1 MGLTM
6 KTYLLVNKFYL
17 PGKAEKAFTEIQIV
31 EAESPDGALASLS
44 YEEYV
49 SNSKWVKAVKKGTLG
64 EDTVAIYELT
74 SKHNFLEDVVGSN
87 LNS

>member
-1 MGLTM
+1 M
-6 KTYLLVNKFYL
+6 KKYLLVNEFSL
-17 PGKAEKAFTEIQIV
+17 TGKAEKAFTEVQIV

-64 EDTVAIYELT
+64 EETVAIYELT
-74 SKHNFLEDVVGSN
+74 SKHNFLEDVVAGN
-87 LNS
+87 RNS